1 MKTVVLA
8 IFWLQFHT
16 HTFLFVIGICT
27 PWHYCPVPQISLGDY
42 LKRPRKPPDQRKPP
56 PLPPAPLPDPPVV
69 SSYMTSLQTSSSSDV
84 TPTTTG
90 YTAVSPTTA
99 GTTPLSS
106 SMTPSAS
113 GSGGLQFE
121 PVSPGDEDGTPPLV
135 TMEGVSTSTAQ
146 THTHT
151 VMLRVSYTPVLHV
164 ISVCGHNLIGY
175 NFRLLSTIKM
185 SHSWYVTVFM
195 YRL

>member
-1 MKTVVLA
+1 MSDEWGGGGGGGPPSIIA
-8 IFWLQFHT
+8 Q
-16 HTFLFVIGICT
+16 G
-27 PWHYCPVPQISLGDY
+27 
-42 LKRPRKPPDQRKPP
+42 PRLSKSG
-56 PLPPAPLPDPPVV
+56 AA
-69 SSYMTSLQTSSSSDV
+69 SDV

-151 VMLRVSYTPVLHV
+151 VMLRVSYAPVLHV

-185 SHSWYVTVFM
+185 SAFMVCYSFHVQIMNFLPSYSVQTHTMYIQYIHCDVKYTVHVELF
-195 YRL
+195 YSLKTSICLFCT